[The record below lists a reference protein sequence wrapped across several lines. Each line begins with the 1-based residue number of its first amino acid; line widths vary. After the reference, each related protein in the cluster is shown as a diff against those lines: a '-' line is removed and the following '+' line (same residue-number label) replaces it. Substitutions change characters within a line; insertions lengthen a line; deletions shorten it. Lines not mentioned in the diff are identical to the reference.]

1 MDSASSA
8 PVSDR
13 AESRRL
19 RGVLAAAGLAMF
31 CVQLDFFALT
41 LALPRMASDLRV
53 STTDLQWALSGY
65 MLALGA
71 FLVLGGRLGDIFG
84 RRLVLVS
91 GLGIFGAAATLCA
104 VAPTAE
110 LLIAFRI
117 LQGFGAA
124 LIFPM
129 TVSVLSSSFPE
140 QSRGQALGRLF
151 GIAALGTALGPFVG
165 GFLTSG
171 PGWRWIF
178 WFLVPF
184 VVAAAVTLVAT
195 RESRDESMPRRLDLT
210 GAIVLSA
217 GLALVTYA
225 VDRIPTSGLTEPL
238 VWGTGLAGILLLAAF
253 PAVEGHVRLPL
264 IDMRLFGNI
273 AFVLVTAVGTMANIA
288 YASTVFLATLYL
300 QDIRGLGPLTAG
312 LVFLGLSAASG
323 FAGPLAGWLG
333 GRYSAR
339 VVMTI
344 ANSIGGL
351 SLLALTFSRPWGAY
365 VPVFSLCGLGF
376 GLGWSFANIGTQR
389 VVRTER
395 SGEAAGVTQT
405 VLIVVAGVGLAATAT
420 ALEALKAAGGAPSAS
435 IEVILRVLAAGLL
448 VSAILLGALGR
459 GAR

>member
-1 MDSASSA
+1 M
-8 PVSDR
+8 
-13 AESRRL
+13 

-41 LALPRMASDLRV
+41 LALPRMAGDLRV

-91 GLGIFGAAATLCA
+91 GLGIFGAAAALCA
-104 VAPTAE
+104 VAPTAG

-117 LQGFGAA
+117 LQGVGAA

-140 QSRGQALGRLF
+140 QSRGQALGRVF
-151 GIAALGTALGPFVG
+151 GLGAVGTALGPFVG
-165 GFLTSG
+165 GFLTAG

-184 VVAAAVTLVAT
+184 VVAAAVVTLVAT
-195 RESRDESMPRRLDLT
+195 RESRHESMPRRLDLT
-210 GAIVLSA
+210 GAIVLST

-225 VDRIPTSGLTEPL
+225 VDRIPTSGLTGPL
-238 VWGTGLAGILLLAAF
+238 VWGTGLAGIVLLAAF
-253 PAVEGHVRLPL
+253 PLVEGHVRLPL
-264 IDMRLFGNI
+264 IDMRLFGNK

-300 QDIRGLGPLTAG
+300 QDVRGLGPLTAG
-312 LVFLGLSAASG
+312 LVFLGLSAATG

-365 VPVFSLCGLGF
+365 VPVFCLCGLGF

-405 VLIVVAGVGLAATAT
+405 VLIVVAGVGLAVTAT
-420 ALEALKAAGGAPSAS
+420 TLEALEAAGGAPSAS
-435 IEVILRVLAAGLL
+435 VEVILRALAAGLL
-448 VSAILLGALGR
+448 LSAILLAAFGR
-459 GAR
+459 EAR